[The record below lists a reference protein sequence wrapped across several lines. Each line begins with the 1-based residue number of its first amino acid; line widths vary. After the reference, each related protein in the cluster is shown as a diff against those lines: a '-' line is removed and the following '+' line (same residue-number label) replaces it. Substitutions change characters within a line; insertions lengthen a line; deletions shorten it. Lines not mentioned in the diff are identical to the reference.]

1 MRRKCIF
8 LFLLTHNGVT
18 LILQFLI
25 AELNAFYLKFVLW
38 FAPDHPICIA
48 RIIFIALMGTV
59 AMRETFEFLD
69 NP

>member
-1 MRRKCIF
+1 MNVHF
-8 LFLLTHNGVT
+8 LFLFTHNDVS